1 MIKTVPFPW
10 WEAMTNFVWIFGLA
24 IILAAFSYY
33 DFSACIRGIKLI
45 SLLKEEEGASI
56 KLFTLGTI
64 LAVAGA
70 GLATKNRWLAVVSI
84 IVSLGL
90 GAAAFKL
97 FKSKK

>member
-33 DFSACIRGIKLI
+33 DFIARIRGIKLI
-45 SLLKEEEGASI
+45 SLLKEGASI
-56 KLFTLGTI
+56 RSFVLGTI

-70 GLATKNRWLAVVSI
+70 GLATKNRWLAAASI
-84 IVSLGL
+84 IMSLGL
-90 GAAAFKL
+90 GAASFKL